1 MRIWAFSVRRWQ
13 FTLVLFGLLIAMG
26 VSSLIGIPR
35 SEDPE
40 FPVPVGVFRSVD
52 FPDYAHAVIDQV
64 VTAQSQKGKGDL
76 AKLLRGAETW
86 TVTPH
91 HKKAAGSNG
100 HG

>member
-1 MRIWAFSVRRWQ
+1 M
-13 FTLVLFGLLIAMG
+13 
-26 VSSLIGIPR
+26 
-35 SEDPE
+35 
-40 FPVPVGVFRSVD
+40 GVFRSVEK
-52 FPDYAHAVIDQV
+52 PDYAHAVVDQV

-91 HKKAAGSNG
+91 RGAADGKG